1 VLGIHEIGQYI
12 QLWRAIDH
20 TLLTDE
26 PDRLQWQWT
35 TNGTYAAKSCYL
47 ATFHGSTTSRS
58 WKLLWKSWAP
68 PRVRFFHW
76 LADLDRC
83 WTAER
88 LARRGLPH
96 HTACHLYDQGPE
108 TMQHLLVEC
117 AFSRQIWHETIAWLR
132 IPCSVPTATTT
143 SLLDWWHEAKQDI
156 PKQMHKGLS
165 TAALLVP
172 WMIWKQRNSCVFEGA
187 QASISNTL
195 QLIKEEAMQWARAGA
210 LGLRT
215 LLPQTWDVH

>member
-1 VLGIHEIGQYI
+1 VDSI
-12 QLWRAIDH
+12 QIEDMISF
-20 TLLTDE
+20 LL
-26 PDRLQWQWT
+26 
-35 TNGTYAAKSCYL
+35 
-47 ATFHGSTTSRS
+47 RS
-58 WKLLWKSWAP
+58 SLC
-68 PRVRFFHW
+68 F
-76 LADLDRC
+76 
-83 WTAER
+83 
-88 LARRGLPH
+88 
-96 HTACHLYDQGPE
+96 
-108 TMQHLLVEC
+108 QHLLV
-117 AFSRQIWHETIAWLR
+117 
-132 IPCSVPTATTT
+132 
-143 SLLDWWHEAKQDI
+143 